1 MSVVRV
7 PPVLR
12 GVVGGSRELPAS
24 GGTVGEVL
32 DGIFTGHPALADR
45 LRPDGTLST
54 FVNVYVNGDDIRH
67 RDGLETP
74 VVDGDVVILLPA
86 MAGGAPASGQEARSS
101 SRMATILDGSSGPM
115 ISRSTVPSGPM
126 K

>member
-1 MSVVRV
+1 MSVVRI

-12 GVVGGSRELPAS
+12 GVVGGSRELAAA

-32 DGIFTGHPALADR
+32 DGLFTGHPALADR
-45 LRPDGTLST
+45 LRPDGTLSS

-74 VVDGDVVILLPA
+74 VAAGDVVVLLPA
-86 MAGGAPASGQEARSS
+86 MAGGAAHQLKRPAAPRG
-101 SRMATILDGSSGPM
+101 SR
-115 ISRSTVPSGPM
+115 PSGTDRADRSPRAGPSPRDR
-126 K
+126 